1 MELLEEQNE
10 RSESIIKAE
19 DQRLSKELELLN
31 VKCQIT
37 EDLYNLKVSF
47 LESLLIT
54 INLTIII
61 FSAILV
67 STKISRPWGF
77 IIGGQIHIFVPACET
92 KELDGK

>member
-1 MELLEEQNE
+1 MSDPEERNYLLELLEEQNE

-54 INLTIII
+54 NYNKPHNHNL
-61 FSAILV
+61 
-67 STKISRPWGF
+67 
-77 IIGGQIHIFVPACET
+77 
-92 KELDGK
+92 

>member
-1 MELLEEQNE
+1 MSDPEERNYLLELLEEQNE

-19 DQRLSKELELLN
+19 DQRLSKEIELLN

-61 FSAILV
+61 FSSILV
-67 STKISRPWGF
+67 SDKISRPWGF
-77 IIGGQIHIFVPACET
+77 TKGGRIF
-92 KELDGK
+92 LF